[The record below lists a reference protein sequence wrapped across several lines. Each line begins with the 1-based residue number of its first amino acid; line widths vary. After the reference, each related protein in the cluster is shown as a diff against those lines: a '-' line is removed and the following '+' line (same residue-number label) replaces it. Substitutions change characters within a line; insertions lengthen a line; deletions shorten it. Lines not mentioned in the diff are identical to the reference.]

1 MEEHVPTVDI
11 VAFAGVSEVEGPGV
25 PGVGGRGG
33 VSSVLLLV
41 MLLL

>member
-11 VAFAGVSEVEGPGV
+11 VAFAGVCEVEGPGV
-25 PGVGGRGG
+25 PCVGGRGG
-33 VSSVLLLV
+33 VSSVLLV